1 MGKGSRNRQIHLQD
15 RLDHPEK
22 YKQKKS
28 APKWLAPMISIV
40 LLVAIVFAAVAYVIS
55 ANGIIQRGRIL
66 IESQSGKFDVNQQVA
81 TFIAWQS
88 VYSNSAMYW
97 TYCSYGLM
105 EDTYKVTTNYKTA
118 DEYALTS
125 AQYSLENQLRDSID
139 DVIDSLKIYVAVCDA
154 AYAADAA

>member
-15 RLDHPEK
+15 RLDHPER
-22 YKQKKS
+22 YKEKKQ
-28 APKWLAPMISIV
+28 APKWLGKLVAWV
-40 LLVAIVFAAVAYVIS
+40 LLAAVLIGVAAYIIS
-55 ANGIIQRGRIL
+55 ANGIIQRGRIM
-66 IESQSGKFDVNQQVA
+66 IDSESGKFDVNQQVA
-81 TFIAWQS
+81 AFIAWQN

-105 EDTYKVTTNYKTA
+105 EDTYSVTKNYKTA

-154 AYAADAA
+154 AYAAD